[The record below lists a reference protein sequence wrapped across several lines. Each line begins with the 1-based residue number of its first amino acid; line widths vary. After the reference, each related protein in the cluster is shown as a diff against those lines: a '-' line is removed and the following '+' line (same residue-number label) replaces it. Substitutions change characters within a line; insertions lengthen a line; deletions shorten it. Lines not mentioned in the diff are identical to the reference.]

1 MADRLVDLILK
12 NIDKDKL
19 LQVQYERLL
28 VEYTRSLF
36 NVTDSVFDDGYRS
49 LLRYADLLSISE
61 LEIHNNLAQQII
73 ILLGQLFP
81 NEEEVA
87 IFKESVYQNVS
98 NFASLEFVKAK
109 NDIIVQHDFLR
120 DVGNYTH
127 QIINRIPDSDKIFF
141 DTQRFALKDI
151 SASQYYSFSAPTSMG
166 KTFVIINFIKNK
178 LKENVSENFV
188 IVVPTRALLSEIANK
203 LINELKDY
211 LGANCHKVIT
221 TMTAVQ
227 QDEKF
232 IAVLTPER
240 LYHSLLKQ
248 PEIEFKYLFKRKQ
261 KYFDEVLLKP
271 LPNQELLPQKA
282 LEKKHKKAIV
292 STLLQ
297 GKTNLIEAGEKYSD
311 RGFTETSYEY
321 ATKCLNMLVHD
332 ICAKN
337 DSYIVRDFRKDDVLT
352 PQNIIDIRRIFGEI
366 VSKDDDINISALQK
380 YSLYQ
385 AVSNTEISYPDNF
398 DYHTCLSFL
407 KKLSQIFNWPIYEK
421 GTLGKGDRLNYY
433 TVILLQWMEG
443 HGLHEIIRGAISH
456 YQEQG
461 GRLVSYDPTY
471 HLEKYNGSANHK
483 NQVINEAMKD
493 IEQIINYKFS
503 MYFLRFSEAI
513 IKIRGE
519 KALINDWYEYVEYGT
534 CNEQV
539 IGLQKHGFL
548 REQALLLTK
557 NPYSAFVAY
566 LDGQLKISSEIFEVS
581 DEDMLE
587 TLGTVRINYPEIFVD
602 GESE

>member
-1 MADRLVDLILK
+1 MDGGGGLTLNEMGNVYILI
-12 NIDKDKL
+12 
-19 LQVQYERLL
+19 
-28 VEYTRSLF
+28 
-36 NVTDSVFDDGYRS
+36 DD
-49 LLRYADLLSISE
+49 
-61 LEIHNNLAQQII
+61 
-73 ILLGQLFP
+73 
-81 NEEEVA
+81 
-87 IFKESVYQNVS
+87 
-98 NFASLEFVKAK
+98 
-109 NDIIVQHDFLR
+109 
-120 DVGNYTH
+120 
-127 QIINRIPDSDKIFF
+127 
-141 DTQRFALKDI
+141 
-151 SASQYYSFSAPTSMG
+151 
-166 KTFVIINFIKNK
+166 
-178 LKENVSENFV
+178 
-188 IVVPTRALLSEIANK
+188 
-203 LINELKDY
+203 
-211 LGANCHKVIT
+211 
-221 TMTAVQ
+221 
-227 QDEKF
+227 
-232 IAVLTPER
+232 
-240 LYHSLLKQ
+240 
-248 PEIEFKYLFKRKQ
+248 KRKQ

-366 VSKDDDINISALQK
+366 VSKDDDINI
-380 YSLYQ
+380 
-385 AVSNTEISYPDNF
+385 
-398 DYHTCLSFL
+398 L

-443 HGLHEIIRGAISH
+443 HGLHEIILGAISH
-456 YQEQG
+456 YQEQDG
-461 GRLVSYDPTY
+461 KLVSYDPTY

-557 NPYSAFVAY
+557 NPYSAFVAF

>member
-1 MADRLVDLILK
+1 MHTLK
-12 NIDKDKL
+12 TYN
-19 LQVQYERLL
+19 
-28 VEYTRSLF
+28 
-36 NVTDSVFDDGYRS
+36 
-49 LLRYADLLSISE
+49 
-61 LEIHNNLAQQII
+61 
-73 ILLGQLFP
+73 
-81 NEEEVA
+81 
-87 IFKESVYQNVS
+87 
-98 NFASLEFVKAK
+98 
-109 NDIIVQHDFLR
+109 
-120 DVGNYTH
+120 
-127 QIINRIPDSDKIFF
+127 
-141 DTQRFALKDI
+141 
-151 SASQYYSFSAPTSMG
+151 
-166 KTFVIINFIKNK
+166 
-178 LKENVSENFV
+178 
-188 IVVPTRALLSEIANK
+188 
-203 LINELKDY
+203 
-211 LGANCHKVIT
+211 
-221 TMTAVQ
+221 
-227 QDEKF
+227 
-232 IAVLTPER
+232 
-240 LYHSLLKQ
+240 
-248 PEIEFKYLFKRKQ
+248 KRKQ

-461 GRLVSYDPTY
+461 GRLVSYNPTY